1 MVQETTQ
8 NKEEYLKMAGFVDKF
23 KRMWDAPDDEYE
35 YDEYGYADD
44 GAEEPEEYEERS
56 GRRNEAV
63 DYTSRG
69 RSKVVNIN
77 ATAKLQVAIFK
88 PERFGE
94 ETRTI
99 ADELINTH
107 TVVLNL
113 EDTNKDMSRRIIDF
127 LSGVA
132 YAHNGKIKKV
142 ATSTFIIIPNNVD
155 LTGDDLLDELEN
167 SGVYF

>member
-1 MVQETTQ
+1 
-8 NKEEYLKMAGFVDKF
+8 MAGFVDKF

-44 GAEEPEEYEERS
+44 GDDYEDDTPRERDNRDRDRQPIS
-56 GRRNEAV
+56 NGTRN
-63 DYTSRG
+63 
-69 RSKVVNIN
+69 KVVNIN
-77 ATAKLQVAIFK
+77 ATAKLQVGIFK

-94 ETRTI
+94 ETRSI
-99 ADELINTH
+99 ADELMKTH

-113 EDTNKDMSRRIIDF
+113 EDTNKDMARRILDF

-132 YAHNGKIKKV
+132 YANNGKIKRV
-142 ATSTFIIIPNNVD
+142 ASNTYIIIPSNVD

>member
-1 MVQETTQ
+1 
-8 NKEEYLKMAGFVDKF
+8 MAGIVDKF

-44 GAEEPEEYEERS
+44 GDDDYEDVAP
-56 GRRNEAV
+56 RNHDRDRDRDRQSV
-63 DYTSRG
+63 PTVTRN
-69 RSKVVNIN
+69 KVVNIN
-77 ATAKLQVAIFK
+77 ATAKLQVGIFK

-94 ETRTI
+94 ETRSI
-99 ADELINTH
+99 ADELLKTH

-113 EDTNKDMSRRIIDF
+113 EDTNKDMARRILDF

-132 YAHNGKIKKV
+132 YANDGKIKRV
-142 ATSTFIIIPNNVD
+142 ATNTYIIIPSNVD